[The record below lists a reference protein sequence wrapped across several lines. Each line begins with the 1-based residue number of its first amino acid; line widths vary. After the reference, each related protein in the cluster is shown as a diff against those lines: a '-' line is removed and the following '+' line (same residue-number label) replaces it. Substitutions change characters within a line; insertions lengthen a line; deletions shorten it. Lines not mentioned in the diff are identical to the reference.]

1 MSGLLL
7 SIAFALA
14 TEAAGSLAL
23 RPVRQG
29 MRGSLSA
36 SLLAGLGCQIAAAPA
51 LLLIPREA
59 GARTIVYWA
68 LAAAALLARWIR
80 VPVRGVR
87 APSPPSPP
95 SLFARRGIP
104 AALLFLGGLAELRRL
119 YAWPLDTIDF
129 RTMYGL
135 RARYLFLSGDGLIS
149 LFDRYRT
156 PWHGFYPPGLPLLY
170 TSAAVAFGRFD
181 ERLLAIVP
189 ALAAVLLLVAVFDL
203 LVALDVSL
211 LPASLWAAV
220 VAISPGLWASTE
232 AGHAEVPLAAA
243 LVVAVSSLLQPA
255 RRENDAALRLAAALC
270 GLFKNEGFILAV
282 LLLGADLMRNHRAGI
297 AGRIRGHL
305 AALAPGALWT
315 AAAALAGFPKDTG
328 PVLLP
333 PSSWG
338 PALSRLPGMLE
349 VLGSVAVHSVS
360 GPFLLCLPIAVAL
373 AVTRRGDALLQRGAA
388 VAAVLLL
395 QLVAIF
401 YAYLVTPYHV
411 IWLMWVSI
419 ERILA
424 PLALAEILVLASL
437 AGRESDRASEIREVD
452 PISPGA

>member
-1 MSGLLL
+1 MIALLL
-7 SIAFALA
+7 SIAFAVS
-14 TEAAGSLAL
+14 TEAAGNLAL
-23 RPVRQG
+23 RPNRQG
-29 MRGSLSA
+29 NRGGLSA
-36 SLLAGLGCQIAAAPA
+36 TLLAGLACQMAAALA
-51 LLLIPREA
+51 LLLLPVGA
-59 GARTIVYWA
+59 HARTIVYWA
-68 LAAAALLARWIR
+68 LAAGAIVIRWIR
-80 VPVRGVR
+80 VSVPVR
-87 APSPPSPP
+87 APFLP
-95 SLFARRGIP
+95 ARRMIP
-104 AALLFLGGLAELRRL
+104 AALLFIGGFAELRRV
-119 YAWPLDTIDF
+119 YAGPLDTIDF
-129 RTMYGL
+129 RTIYGL
-135 RARYLFLSGDGLIS
+135 KARYLFLSGDGLMA
-149 LFDRYRT
+149 LFDRYRA
-156 PWHGFYPPGLPLLY
+156 PWHGFYPPGLSLLY

-189 ALAAVLLLVAVFDL
+189 ALAAFIVLIGVFEL
-203 LVALDVSL
+203 FVALDLPL

-220 VAISPGLWASTE
+220 VAVSPGLWASTE

-243 LVVAVSSLLQPA
+243 LVVGVSSLLQRA
-255 RRENDAALRLAAALC
+255 NRENDAALRLAAALC

-297 AGRIRGHL
+297 ARRVRGHL

-315 AAAALAGFPKDTG
+315 AAAALAGFPRDTG

-338 PALSRLPGMLE
+338 PALARLPGMLE
-349 VLGSVAVHSVS
+349 VMGSVSVDSVS
-360 GPFLLCLPIAVAL
+360 GPFLLCLPVVVAL

-388 VAAVLLL
+388 VTAVLLL

-437 AGRESDRASEIREVD
+437 AGRESDRVSETARLI
-452 PISPGA
+452 